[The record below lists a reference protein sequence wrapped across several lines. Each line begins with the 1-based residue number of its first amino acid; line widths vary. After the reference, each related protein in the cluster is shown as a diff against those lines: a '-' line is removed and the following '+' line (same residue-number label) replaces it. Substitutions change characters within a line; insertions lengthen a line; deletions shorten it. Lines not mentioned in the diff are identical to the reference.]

1 LTVTGV
7 GTVFL
12 AQFTSGVA
20 GAAGVLGLTVGPGGG
35 VPVGGAVLGSV
46 GGAVLGSVGGAVLG
60 SAGGAVLGSVGG
72 ALSPDVVP
80 GPPVSRGGAKLRSPC
95 LLPC

>member
-1 LTVTGV
+1 V

-20 GAAGVLGLTVGPGGG
+20 GAAGALGLTVVLVGLGGG
-35 VPVGGAVLGSV
+35 VLVGVAVLDSV
-46 GGAVLGSVGGAVLG
+46 GGAVLGSVA
-60 SAGGAVLGSVGG
+60 G
-72 ALSPDVVP
+72 ALSVDVVP
-80 GPPVSRGGAKLRSPC
+80 GPPVSCGGAKLRSSC